1 MFSSFPP
8 DGFYKQG
15 QLTITKK
22 VLGADGGTR
31 NSNEVFYAGI
41 FDDKECTTLSTRTEK
56 NILTLDLAG
65 GSTVSESTQA
75 VVIPDESFTLYVAE
89 TDAEGNL
96 VGGTDGFRYAV
107 TVENGNVLFDENN
120 LNAEVTIINQEQP
133 EATPTVTPEETI
145 LLRQLQAP
153 PQVLKLVMTHQSAS
167 IWHCSLLQ
175 LSQSKKQPED
185 AAKRTGLT
193 NHN

>member
-1 MFSSFPP
+1 MKKVLCSGFIHRGQAITVTEDGAKSSITFENQFQRNGRM
-8 DGFYKQG
+8 DSTKIAT
-15 QLTITKK
+15 LNVTKK
-22 VLGADGGTR
+22 LLGADG
-31 NSNEVFYAGI
+31 NALESDEIFYAGI

-107 TVENGNVLFDENN
+107 TVENGNVL
-120 LNAEVTIINQEQP
+120 V
-133 EATPTVTPEETI
+133 
-145 LLRQLQAP
+145 
-153 PQVLKLVMTHQSAS
+153 
-167 IWHCSLLQ
+167 
-175 LSQSKKQPED
+175 
-185 AAKRTGLT
+185 
-193 NHN
+193 